1 MKDDRIYRMRAEVL
15 KALAHPLRLA
25 IVDRLRGGEECVCNL
40 AEQVGAERS
49 NVSRHLSLMV
59 RAGVLTSRKEGLKV
73 FYRLRTPCI
82 IDFFTCV
89 ERVLKRNLKEDAV
102 ALGRL

>member
-25 IVDRLRGGEECVCNL
+25 IVDRLREGEECVCNL

-89 ERVLKRNLKEDAV
+89 ERVLKQNLKEDTV